1 MKSAISIVTPSYNQ
15 GPFIER
21 TIQSV
26 LSQEIAGLEY
36 LVIDGG
42 STDQT
47 VSILKRYSDRLYWVS
62 ETDHGQPDAINKG
75 ISRSTAPIVGWL
87 NSDDFYYPGALQSVL
102 EFFGGHPEID
112 VLYGDCLH
120 VDVDDR
126 VIEKYPTEEWNW
138 ERLKEI
144 CFISQPATFLR
155 RKVFEQHGLLDVKL
169 RFSNDYEYWIRLGKK
184 GVRFA
189 HLPQVLAAT
198 RLHPEAS
205 TIARRPECFRDINSF
220 MRQHFGRAPDHF
232 LFDYS
237 HAIIERKNWRSRGP
251 FAFAGAAGIL
261 SCYAALRW
269 NGSISRNMI
278 REMAARLRKMV
289 KGCK

>member
-102 EFFGGHPEID
+102 EFFGRQPEVE
-112 VLYGDCLH
+112 VLYGDCFH

-126 VIEKYPTEEWNW
+126 IIEKYPVEEWNW

-155 RKVFEQHGLLDVKL
+155 RKVFEQHGLLDVNL

-184 GVRFA
+184 GARFA

-205 TIARRPECFRDINSF
+205 TIARRPECFRDINTF

-237 HAIIERKNWRSRGP
+237 HAIIERQNWRSMGP
-251 FAFAGAAGIL
+251 FAFAAAAGII
-261 SCYAALRW
+261 SFYASLRW
-269 NGSISRNMI
+269 NGSISCNMI
-278 REMAARLRKMV
+278 REMTARLRKMV
-289 KGCK
+289 NGCK